1 VFEIL
6 LPCLFFVILASVRHL
21 LSATQKPESTCVFLL
36 DLLHGLTR
44 FEIASYCSDYTSPID
59 YPRPYF
65 TAANPEQVHILFFPV
80 WLRLLSTSGAQ
91 GSTERFCSD
100 YSVYVSISNSNASGY
115 NAIAFAPNTPES
127 KLFNQ

>member
-1 VFEIL
+1 MFEIL

-65 TAANPEQVHILFFPV
+65 TAANPEQVHILFSRMIETVVDF
-80 WLRLLSTSGAQ
+80 WCAGIERALLQRLFGVCFHFKQ
-91 GSTERFCSD
+91 QRIRIQCHRVCPQHPGE
-100 YSVYVSISNSNASGY
+100 
-115 NAIAFAPNTPES
+115 
-127 KLFNQ
+127 